1 MAESLGPTGTST
13 GQPRAAEPAL
23 RRAADGAFIV
33 ALAKLPSKTAGATG
47 GSSLAGLQGDPR
59 IRFHSIHAA
68 VYFFPVSHFHHKD
81 DENFVSNL
89 IDRAVVLPRS
99 HMNA

>member
-1 MAESLGPTGTST
+1 MGTST
-13 GQPRAAEPAL
+13 GQPRGAAEPAL

-47 GSSLAGLQGDPR
+47 GSSLAGLQVDPR
-59 IRFHSIHAA
+59 IRFHLIHAV
-68 VYFFPVSHFHHKD
+68 VYFFPVSHFH
-81 DENFVSNL
+81 
-89 IDRAVVLPRS
+89 AVVLPRS